1 MEIWKPII
9 GYEDLYEI
17 SSFGNVKSLQKGL
30 KKEKILK
37 NRPDDSGYV
46 RVDLRLNGKPKT
58 IRTHRLVAIHFIPNV
73 YNNPQVNHINGNKS
87 DNRVENLEW
96 VSSIENQCHRYAK
109 TKMASKFMGV
119 TKQKNNWK
127 AEIVYMKKYFYL
139 GSFKTEELAYNSRV
153 RFEKENNIINKY
165 L

>member
-1 MEIWKPII
+1 MEIWKPIT

-17 SSFGNVKSLQKGL
+17 SNLGNVKSLKKGF
-30 KKEKILK
+30 KKERILK
-37 NRPDDSGYV
+37 NRPDDAGYV
-46 RVDLRLNGKPKT
+46 RVNLCSNGISKT
-58 IRTHRLVAIHFIPNV
+58 IRNHRLVAIHFIPNP
-73 YNNPQVNHINGNKS
+73 NNKSQVNHINGNKADS
-87 DNRVENLEW
+87 RVENLEW